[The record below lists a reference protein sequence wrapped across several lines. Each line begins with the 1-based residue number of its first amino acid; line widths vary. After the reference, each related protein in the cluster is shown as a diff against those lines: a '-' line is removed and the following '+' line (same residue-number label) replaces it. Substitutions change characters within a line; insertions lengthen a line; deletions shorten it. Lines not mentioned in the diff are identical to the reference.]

1 MPALA
6 LAIDLNE
13 DCGINDRFISERGRS
28 KTEWRP
34 LSSVKC
40 NKIVCLVF
48 IHGMD
53 AQNIL
58 CRILKGHS
66 GIF

>member
-13 DCGINDRFISERGRS
+13 DCGIDDRFISESDRS

-34 LSSVKC
+34 L
-40 NKIVCLVF
+40 
-48 IHGMD
+48 D
-53 AQNIL
+53 AVN
-58 CRILKGHS
+58 CS
-66 GIF
+66 